1 MAFQIKFGF
10 ALKPHGGLA
19 RDRYEPKRAK
29 EALPAMNN
37 IIRDQWLWNPTPLRV
52 LVSLFVLVPIIA
64 TTALYPSLGKHSLWM
79 LLLSTAGLAF
89 WAIYGKVGK
98 RVTALSNSFSQE
110 HGEIAE
116 CLIVNGVLQSPGV
129 AVLRD
134 DEIVLAP
141 IIGAPTS
148 VSLES
153 ISSVREV
160 QWFNGS
166 LLWWK
171 KGFWLA
177 VPGRKRLGFAVVDTI
192 ATRWGERLAH
202 NK

>member
-1 MAFQIKFGF
+1 
-10 ALKPHGGLA
+10 
-19 RDRYEPKRAK
+19 
-29 EALPAMNN
+29 MNN

-52 LVSLFVLVPIIA
+52 VVSLFVVFPIIA
-64 TTALYPSLGKHSLWM
+64 TMALYPSVGRHSLWM
-79 LLLSTAGLAF
+79 LTFSIVGLAS
-89 WAIYGKVGK
+89 WAVYGKVGK

-148 VSLES
+148 VPLET

-177 VPGRKRLGFAVVDTI
+177 VPGRKRLGFAVADSI
-192 ATRWGERLAH
+192 AARWGDRLAQ